1 MDENSNSGLAEPIAQ
16 FKEWLTEAEKG
27 EGINPNAMSL
37 ATVTPDGAPDVRMVL
52 LKVADERGFVFYT
65 NSESRKG
72 IELKAVPKAALCF
85 YWRSLRREVRIE
97 GSVEK
102 TSGAEADEYFASRPR
117 TSQIGAWASAQ
128 SRRLE
133 GRWALEKNIANCTA
147 KFVTG
152 AVPRPPFWEGYRVVP
167 ERIEFWQEQRFRL
180 HDRIVYTRSSSG
192 WKVERLYP

>member
-1 MDENSNSGLAEPIAQ
+1 MDDISKSGLAEPITQ

-52 LKVADERGFVFYT
+52 LKAADARGFVFYT

-97 GSVEK
+97 GTVEK
-102 TSGAEADEYFASRPR
+102 TSDAEADEYFASRPR

-128 SRRLE
+128 SRPLE

-147 KFVTG
+147 KFVIG